1 MTLHYLFLSTGKLIL
16 PWNKWLFFGY
26 KTLYKFLSQNEILA
40 PVSQITRMD
49 SRKYNPLNYDIFPT
63 PKQMQRA
70 LKPARWTHACTKGA
84 LIYHKNIVKKYILR
98 KRIANPRK
106 LFFTS
111 LIYQNATSAWS
122 RRIWSW
128 AVFTGKCG
136 VTYVTGVTARGSKR
150 RQKGT

>member
-16 PWNKWLFFGY
+16 PWNKWLFFVY
-26 KTLYKFLSQNEILA
+26 KILYKFLSQNEILA
-40 PVSQITRMD
+40 PVSQITRMN
-49 SRKYNPLNYDIFPT
+49 SRKYNSLNYDIFPT
-63 PKQMQRA
+63 PKQIQRA

-84 LIYHKNIVKKYILR
+84 LIYCKENILWKW
-98 KRIANPRK
+98 IANPRK

-111 LIYQNATSAWS
+111 LIYQNTTSAWS
-122 RRIWSW
+122 RRIRSW

-136 VTYVTGVTARGSKR
+136 VTYVTGVTARGSQR

>member
-16 PWNKWLFFGY
+16 PWNKWLFFVY
-26 KTLYKFLSQNEILA
+26 KILYKFLSRNEILA
-40 PVSQITRMD
+40 PVSQITRMN
-49 SRKYNPLNYDIFPT
+49 SRKYNSLNYDIFPT
-63 PKQMQRA
+63 PKQTQRA

-84 LIYHKNIVKKYILR
+84 LIYHKNIVKKIFCGS
-98 KRIANPRK
+98 ANPRK

-111 LIYQNATSAWS
+111 LIYQNTTSAWS
-122 RRIWSW
+122 HRIWSW

-136 VTYVTGVTARGSKR
+136 VTYVTGVTARGSQR